1 MFSFLGF
8 LNAALIPVSGF
19 AATKP
24 QLAAKSIISFKRCTN
39 RFTVSRLPF
48 ASIGVFDDR
57 LGKMCRSSERHIST
71 V

>member
-19 AATKP
+19 AA
-24 QLAAKSIISFKRCTN
+24 KSIISFKRCAN

-57 LGKMCRSSERHIST
+57 LGKMCRSSERRIST
-71 V
+71 A